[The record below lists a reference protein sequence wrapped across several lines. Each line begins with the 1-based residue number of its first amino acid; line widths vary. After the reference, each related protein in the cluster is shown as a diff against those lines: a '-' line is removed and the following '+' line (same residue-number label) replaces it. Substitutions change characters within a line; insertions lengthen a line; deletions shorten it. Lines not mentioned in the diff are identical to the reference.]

1 MHRYELHHGVRISD
15 SALVEAAELSN
26 RYIADRFLPDKAI
39 DIIDES
45 AAKLKM
51 EITSKPLALDEI
63 DRKVSSFPASL
74 EMARWAPFGGLCDSF
89 GLLPGVWRHRQA
101 CRHKLCRCCSWRW
114 SASPYQRAQT
124 RTGQQ
129 RRGSRALISSSKS

>member
-1 MHRYELHHGVRISD
+1 VPKKQFLPGYCRCEHGTCTAQNLWTVDLHRYELHHGVRISD

-63 DRKVSSFPASL
+63 DRKVCGCMASDGKCC
-74 EMARWAPFGGLCDSF
+74 WAPSGGLR
-89 GLLPGVWRHRQA
+89 LP
-101 CRHKLCRCCSWRW
+101 
-114 SASPYQRAQT
+114 
-124 RTGQQ
+124 
-129 RRGSRALISSSKS
+129 

>member
-1 MHRYELHHGVRISD
+1 MPHRFQSHTLERHSSVHVCRYELHHGVRISD

-63 DRKVSSFPASL
+63 DRKVSQQ
-74 EMARWAPFGGLCDSF
+74 
-89 GLLPGVWRHRQA
+89 LLPTGSYQHEYY
-101 CRHKLCRCCSWRW
+101 LC
-114 SASPYQRAQT
+114 
-124 RTGQQ
+124 
-129 RRGSRALISSSKS
+129 